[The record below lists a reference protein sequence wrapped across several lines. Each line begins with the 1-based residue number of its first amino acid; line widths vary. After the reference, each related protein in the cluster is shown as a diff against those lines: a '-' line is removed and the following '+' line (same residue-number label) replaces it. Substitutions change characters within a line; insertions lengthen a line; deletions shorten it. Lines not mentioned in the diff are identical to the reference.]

1 MRADPTTGALTVT
14 DRRTGVSYGPANV
27 FVDGGD
33 AGDSYTF
40 APPVLDTIVDRPT
53 TPPVVEA
60 THDDLGANLRVAQE
74 LVVPAALAD
83 GRGARASRT
92 AALRITSVVTL
103 THGCPRVDVQTT
115 VANAA
120 EDHRLRVLFTAPVDV
135 DHVHADGAFEV
146 VRRPLGAMAMEG
158 TVLED
163 PVPDAPQHGFVLL
176 HDRRYGLAVANVGL
190 PEYEAFRSGA
200 ATTLALT
207 LLRCVG
213 WLSRD
218 DLPTRRGPAGP
229 TLPVPEAQCPGAHT
243 FTYSLIPFAGDWHA
257 IIDEARRAQ
266 VPLRA
271 LSTTPAAGALPAR
284 GTFLSVDAPGVLVSA
299 LKGAEDSEG
308 IVLRLYNV
316 GDAAVQGTLRLV
328 HPVRRVERLSLDER
342 SLRTLHHGDP
352 LTAVPLTLGPH
363 QIETLRLVP

>member
-1 MRADPTTGALTVT
+1 MNGHCFFFQAEDGIRVDLVTGVQTCAHPPPSDPYAAKSDLFAVRADPATGALTVT
-14 DRRTGVSYGPANV
+14 DRRTGVTYGPCNV

-92 AALRITSVVTL
+92 ATLRLSSVVTL

-115 VANAA
+115 VANTA

-146 VRRPLGAMAMEG
+146 VRRPLGAVAMEG

-176 HDRRYGLAVANVGL
+176 HDRTHGLAVANVGL
-190 PEYEAFRSGA
+190 PDYEAFRPRA

-207 LLRCVG
+207 
-213 WLSRD
+213 
-218 DLPTRRGPAGP
+218 P
-229 TLPVPEAQCPGAHT
+229 
-243 FTYSLIPFAGDWHA
+243 
-257 IIDEARRAQ
+257 
-266 VPLRA
+266 
-271 LSTTPAAGALPAR
+271 
-284 GTFLSVDAPGVLVSA
+284 
-299 LKGAEDSEG
+299 
-308 IVLRLYNV
+308 
-316 GDAAVQGTLRLV
+316 
-328 HPVRRVERLSLDER
+328 
-342 SLRTLHHGDP
+342 
-352 LTAVPLTLGPH
+352 
-363 QIETLRLVP
+363 